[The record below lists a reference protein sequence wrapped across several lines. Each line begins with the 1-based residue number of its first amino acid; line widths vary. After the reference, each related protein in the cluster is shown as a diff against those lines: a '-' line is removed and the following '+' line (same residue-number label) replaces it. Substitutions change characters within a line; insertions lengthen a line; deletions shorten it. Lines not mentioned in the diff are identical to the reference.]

1 MHGTFL
7 HYRQKLSP
15 ETGMV
20 PGLFFM
26 VGKELKKVRRLAPSL
41 SKLLTGRKLTK
52 YYKILCQPGR

>member
-41 SKLLTGRKLTK
+41 SKLLKEKKLTE
-52 YYKILCQPGR
+52 YYKILCLTDR